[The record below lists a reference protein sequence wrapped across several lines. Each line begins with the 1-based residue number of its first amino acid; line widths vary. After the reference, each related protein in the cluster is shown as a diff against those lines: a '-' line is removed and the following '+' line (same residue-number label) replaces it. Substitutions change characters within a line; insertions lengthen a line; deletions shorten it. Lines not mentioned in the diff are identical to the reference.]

1 MSTNPKRPAEG
12 KLSCKYVYAIADKA
26 EARTYAGIGVNEAT
40 VYPIFYGSL
49 MFLVSDI
56 SDKKIRPE
64 RAVLTAHHKVIKT
77 LMQDMSILP
86 VAFGA
91 IAKSADDAGNI
102 LKARHD
108 NFLSQI
114 NRVKGKVEMGLWVK
128 WDVSN
133 IFEYFVDHHRQLA
146 VLRDQ
151 LLRAPK
157 PSSREEK
164 IELGRRFE
172 RLLTEEREAHAQTVT
187 RVLRRCCAEIR
198 KNPVRDE
205 REVMRL
211 ACLVARDKA
220 GSFEA
225 GVLESAKLFD
235 DHYAFDFNGPW
246 APYNFVSVALEA

>member
-1 MSTNPKRPAEG
+1 MSANPKRPTDG
-12 KLSCKYVYAIADKA
+12 KTNCKYVYAIADKA
-26 EARTYAGIGVNEAT
+26 ESRTYTGIGVNESA

-49 MFLVSDI
+49 MLLVSDI
-56 SDKKIRPE
+56 KDKKIRPE
-64 RAVLTAHHKVIKT
+64 RSALTAHHKVIKA

-86 VAFGA
+86 VAFGT
-91 IAKSADDAGNI
+91 IAKNADDAGNI

-108 NFLSQI
+108 NLLSQI
-114 NRVKGKVEMGLWVK
+114 NHVRGKVEMGLLVK
-128 WDVSN
+128 WDVPN
-133 IFEYFVDHHRQLA
+133 IFEYFVDRHRQLA
-146 VLRDQ
+146 TLRDQ
-151 LLRAPK
+151 LLQAQG

-172 RLLTEEREAHAQTVT
+172 RLLTDEREAHAQTVT
-187 RVLRRCCAEIR
+187 RVLRNCCTEIQQ
-198 KNPVRDE
+198 NPVREE

-220 GSFEA
+220 GSFET

-246 APYNFVSVALEA
+246 APYNFVNIALEE